1 MEEQLEQANPEV
13 EVAKAEDTNPMSF
26 EDGVIKVNLNDLNK
40 PQEDSLPEPEAIVNE
55 TV

>member
-13 EVAKAEDTNPMSF
+13 EVAKAEDTSPMSF

-40 PQEDSLPEPEAIVNE
+40 PQE
-55 TV
+55 